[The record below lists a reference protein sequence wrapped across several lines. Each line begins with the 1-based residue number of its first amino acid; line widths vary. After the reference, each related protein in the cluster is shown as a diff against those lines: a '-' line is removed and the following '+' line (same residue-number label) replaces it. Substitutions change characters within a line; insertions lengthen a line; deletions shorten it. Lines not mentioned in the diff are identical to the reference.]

1 LAVSL
6 AAAPVALS
14 TTAVTAVSVTLGFGV
29 NGNPPG
35 TLFEIDRSTDGVSFA
50 LALRTA
56 SSGATIGGLAPGGS
70 YSFRVRA
77 VNHAA
82 VPSGYSNIVLVVT
95 PSTPPSVPVN
105 LRGTAGSGTLTY
117 DWNPVGTDTAGTP
130 WPPLTVVTYEV
141 SEANDPSGPFSV
153 VALTTVPFHG
163 PMPSA
168 GAERYVRVRAEA
180 QTLFSPVTPVIDNVG
195 VGRYV
200 YPSPAGTVIVT
211 PQGLLTGVGGF
222 LHRVS
227 LTAGPLTD
235 GVVAALDLAVL
246 DSVSGVSAGDVFFSP
261 AAEVRL
267 PLAGASGERPVEF
280 FNGTGWFLAGTAQV
294 DGAGTARFNAGR
306 TGSYR
311 LTGSTSDSLIQSVAP
326 RVFSPNGDGRND
338 VTVIRI
344 DNPNGLPAGGTIY
357 DVDGARVADLTPGPA
372 PGLSLLWDG
381 RDDAGQAAEGGIYL
395 YQVTVG
401 DRRATGTVVVVR

>member
-1 LAVSL
+1 
-6 AAAPVALS
+6 
-14 TTAVTAVSVTLGFGV
+14 
-29 NGNPPG
+29 
-35 TLFEIDRSTDGVSFA
+35 
-50 LALRTA
+50 
-56 SSGATIGGLAPGGS
+56 
-70 YSFRVRA
+70 
-77 VNHAA
+77 
-82 VPSGYSNIVLVVT
+82 
-95 PSTPPSVPVN
+95 
-105 LRGTAGSGTLTY
+105 
-117 DWNPVGTDTAGTP
+117 
-130 WPPLTVVTYEV
+130 
-141 SEANDPSGPFSV
+141 
-153 VALTTVPFHG
+153 
-163 PMPSA
+163 
-168 GAERYVRVRAEA
+168 
-180 QTLFSPVTPVIDNVG
+180 
-195 VGRYV
+195 
-200 YPSPAGTVIVT
+200 
-211 PQGLLTGVGGF
+211 
-222 LHRVS
+222 
-227 LTAGPLTD
+227 
-235 GVVAALDLAVL
+235 
-246 DSVSGVSAGDVFFSP
+246 
-261 AAEVRL
+261 
-267 PLAGASGERPVEF
+267 VEF